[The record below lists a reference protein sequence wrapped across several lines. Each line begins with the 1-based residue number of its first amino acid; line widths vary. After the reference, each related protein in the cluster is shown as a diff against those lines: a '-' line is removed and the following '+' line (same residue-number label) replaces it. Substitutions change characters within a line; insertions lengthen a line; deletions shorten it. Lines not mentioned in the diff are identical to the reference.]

1 MARTPPPE
9 GYRYDNQPPA
19 SHPTRSAYQR
29 DQSFGWVPPAAS
41 GSNPNARRTSKW
53 IGIGDASAHP
63 IFGAY
68 EFTVADQKSGS
79 RGQRRP
85 PYGS

>member
-1 MARTPPPE
+1 MARVPPAE
-9 GYRYDNQPPA
+9 GYRYQNQPPA
-19 SHPTRSAYQR
+19 SHPTRSQYQR

-41 GSNPNARRTSKW
+41 GSNPNARRNSKW

-68 EFTVADQKSGS
+68 DFQTGDQGRSQG
-79 RGQRRP
+79 RRRP
-85 PYGS
+85 EYGR